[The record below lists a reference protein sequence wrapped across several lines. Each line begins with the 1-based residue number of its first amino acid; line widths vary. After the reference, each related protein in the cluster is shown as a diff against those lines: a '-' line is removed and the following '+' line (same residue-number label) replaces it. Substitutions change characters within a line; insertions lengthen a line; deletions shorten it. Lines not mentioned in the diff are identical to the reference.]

1 MTRRQLYTD
10 VGWRKGYSY
19 DVTVSRRA
27 GDDVI
32 IDFRYSWAPDDRDD
46 AYDRLQ
52 QATVDGDGK
61 EH

>member
-1 MTRRQLYTD
+1 
-10 VGWRKGYSY
+10 
-19 DVTVSRRA
+19 
-27 GDDVI
+27 VI